1 MVTWQAVRL
10 VGSSGAAAGRRVEPY
25 LERVVVRMELVLGSP
40 IAADQVMA
48 GDQVAEESQAV
59 HERSSGSIVAGKCDR
74 NGRRIAVVAS
84 LAQEYVIHT
93 VGLLPAECFRG
104 IGINRSSTWNARA
117 IPGSPHPGACPTNRK
132 PGTPHQS
139 GSGG

>member
-1 MVTWQAVRL
+1 MLQARAQL
-10 VGSSGAAAGRRVEPY
+10 FKLR
-25 LERVVVRMELVLGSP
+25 ELVLGSP

-48 GDQVAEESQAV
+48 GDQVAAESQAV

-93 VGLLPAECFRG
+93 VGLLPAECFRD
-104 IGINRSSTWNARA
+104 IGIKHSSTWNARA
-117 IPGSPHPGACPTNRK
+117 IPGSPHPCACPTNPKIQR
-132 PGTPHQS
+132 
-139 GSGG
+139 